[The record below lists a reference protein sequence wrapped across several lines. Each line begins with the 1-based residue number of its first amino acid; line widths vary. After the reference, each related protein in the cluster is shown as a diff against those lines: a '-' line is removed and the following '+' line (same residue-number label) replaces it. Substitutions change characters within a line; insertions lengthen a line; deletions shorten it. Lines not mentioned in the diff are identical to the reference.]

1 MAPGKS
7 PSLHRGQPG
16 AAAGGRDPGRG
27 DGLEGTLSHGNC
39 RSIGECAEGSA
50 YESSGRGSLLA
61 YSQGSQCLGDVMMSL
76 GGRFQP
82 RVAPEKLVPMGNTQ
96 LLSMKN
102 PRRKRWDSEPSCV
115 CVCACVCV
123 F

>member
-1 MAPGKS
+1 MAPGKC
-7 PSLHRGQPG
+7 PSLHCGRHG
-16 AAAGGRDPGRG
+16 AASGCDPSRG
-27 DGLEGTLSHGNC
+27 DGLKGTLSHGNS
-39 RSIGECAEGSA
+39 RFIGEWAEGSA

-61 YSQGSQCLGDVMMSL
+61 YSQGSQCLGDVMLSL
-76 GGRFQP
+76 GEQFQP

-102 PRRKRWDSEPSCV
+102 PRRKRWDSEPSWV